1 MTDHRVIAYL
11 DCFSGISGDMFL
23 AALLDAGLPEAE
35 LRRQL
40 NLLDLANYTLSVGK
54 KTDGAIAATTVIVKA
69 DEGHPH
75 RSLADIRQIIRAS
88 GLAEPVKERALAIF
102 SLLAEAEA
110 KVHGRPVASVHFH
123 EVGGI
128 DSIVDIVGAAIG
140 LETLK
145 IKRLHCSPLPMP
157 RGWVNCA
164 HGLLPLPAPAVC
176 ELLQDVPTYGI
187 ELTQE
192 LVTPTGAAIVKALA
206 TGYGPM
212 PPMTITGVGY
222 GAGSQELSNAQ
233 PNLLRLI
240 LGTARIVNEAQEVE
254 VIETHL
260 DDWSPETFP
269 YLSERLFT
277 LNALDVVL
285 IPIQMK
291 KGRPGFLLRVICD
304 RAASLP
310 LKKCILSETTAIG
323 LRFRTEQRWTLPR
336 EMGTV
341 PTPWGEVRVK
351 KVTTP
356 TGEILTP
363 EYEDCK
369 RVATAYGV
377 PLKEVYAAV
386 GCSGCNEFK
395 AELSSLSAQ
404 TKLIPLGCKAELS
417 SSPAQ
422 TKLMPF
428 GYKRDN

>member
-1 MTDHRVIAYL
+1 MTNQRSIAYI

-23 AALLDAGLPEAE
+23 AALLDAGLPIEE

-40 NLLDLANYTLSVGK
+40 DLLGLDGYTLTVNK
-54 KTDGAIAATTVIVKA
+54 KNCGAIAATSFSVQTAEK
-69 DEGHPH
+69 HPH
-75 RSLADIRQIIRAS
+75 RPWGDIRQLITAS
-88 GLAEPVKERALAIF
+88 SLAAPVKETTLSIF

-110 KVHGRPVASVHFH
+110 KVHGRPVDTVHFH

-140 LETLK
+140 LDALDITS
-145 IKRLHCSPLPMP
+145 LHCAPLPMP
-157 RGWVNCA
+157 RGWVQCA

-176 ELLQDVPTYGI
+176 ELLQGVPTHGV
-187 ELTQE
+187 ELSQE

-222 GAGSQELSNAQ
+222 GAGNQELANGQ
-233 PNLLRLI
+233 PNLLRLVI
-240 LGTARIVNEAQEVE
+240 GAARIAVEAQEVE

-269 YLSERLFT
+269 YVSEQLFA
-277 LNALDVVL
+277 LGALDVAL

-291 KGRPGFLLRVICD
+291 KGRPGFFLRVICD
-304 RAASLP
+304 RAAALAT
-310 LKKCILSETTAIG
+310 KECILSETTAIG

-336 EMGTV
+336 ETGTV
-341 PTPWGEVRVK
+341 PTRWGDVRVK

-356 TGEILTP
+356 AGEVLTP

-369 RVATAYGV
+369 RVAIAHHV
-377 PLKEVYAAV
+377 PIKEVYAEV
-386 GCSGCNEFK
+386 GCAERDKFK
-395 AELSSLSAQ
+395 GE
-404 TKLIPLGCKAELS
+404 K
-417 SSPAQ
+417 
-422 TKLMPF
+422 
-428 GYKRDN
+428 